1 MREEKSAVEEAGSQP
16 TVDLIDLLVREME
29 TLTEAPQACLASVAM
44 FVVQNLS
51 GSLSIAT
58 ADRGFRVPADCDSLS
73 AMAGALQEALKPSEG
88 QPDERITAAYL
99 AASASGELLRALTSR
114 NGEVEYPE
122 LLRICVVLGQA
133 DVRLMQVASGL
144 WTIMA
149 DADVNDRLVQA
160 RRHAQQTGGKSR
172 GAQVAA
178 NAQAWKREAL
188 EIAQKLDAGPK
199 QRTRDRLATD
209 IIDRLKGENL
219 PGHKAV
225 EIWLKNEA
233 EQPNGP
239 LRSRARRK
247 PA

>member
-1 MREEKSAVEEAGSQP
+1 MKNLEGQEDQANL
-16 TVDLIDLLVREME
+16 VDLLAKEME
-29 TLTEAPQACLASVAM
+29 VLPQSAQACLASVAM

-51 GSLSIAT
+51 RSLSIAT
-58 ADRGFRVPADCDSLS
+58 AVRGFCIPADCVSLS
-73 AMAGALQEALKPSEG
+73 AMAGALQEALQPSEV

-99 AASASGELLRALTSR
+99 AASASGELLLALTPR
-114 NGEVEYPE
+114 NGVVEYPE
-122 LLRICVVLGQA
+122 LLRICVALGQA
-133 DVRLMQVASGL
+133 DVRQMQVASGL

-188 EIAQKLDAGPK
+188 EIAQKLDSGPK

-225 EIWLKNEA
+225 ETWLKDEA

-239 LRSRARRK
+239 IRSRARRK
-247 PA
+247 PG